1 MQTSHHGREKSIC
14 VGRFEQQNS
23 DGNHTEIAM
32 TTGKQ
37 RANAIRALAMDAV
50 EKANSGHPG
59 APMGLADLAEVLW
72 LQFLKYNPSNPDWID
87 RDRIVLSNGH
97 ASMLLY
103 AVLHLTGYDVS
114 IDDIKSFRQL
124 HSKTP
129 GHPEYRE
136 CPGIETTTGPLG
148 QGLANAV
155 GMAMAEKRLADEF
168 NRPGHKV
175 VDHRTWVIVG
185 DGCLMEGISHES
197 ASLAGTLKLGKLI
210 AIYDDNG
217 ISIDGETKF
226 WFTEDVATRFEAY
239 GWRVLRNVDGH
250 DPDEVRTALADATRT
265 NERPTLVV
273 CKTTIGFGAP
283 TKGGTASA
291 HGSPLGEDEVK
302 AVRDAIGWQCE
313 PFDIP
318 ESIYSDWNMS
328 VAGAKAEN
336 DWHTAFE
343 SYKNEYPGLA
353 AEFERRSR
361 GDLPENLMREIDSL
375 VAEKQETVEPL
386 ETRKASG
393 ACLDFLG
400 PKLPELI
407 GGSAD
412 LTGSNNTKWSD
423 ARWLWDG
430 GTYLNYGVREFGM
443 TAIAN
448 GIALHGG
455 LIPYTG
461 TFLVFMEYA
470 RNAVRLAALMG
481 LRQIF
486 VYTHDSVGL
495 GEDGPTHQPIEQ
507 LTNLRTTPN
516 MSVWRPCDSV
526 ETTAAWRSALN
537 RTTGPTAI
545 VLTRQK
551 TQPQTRST
559 QTLGFIDRGGYV
571 LVKETSELE
580 VIVLATGSEV
590 EIAVDATNL
599 LCQDGIGIRVV
610 SMPSVDRFLD
620 QSDQYQESVLP
631 STVRKRIAVEA
642 AHPDYWRK
650 FVGLDGRIVGI
661 NRFGVSA
668 PGSIAMREMGMTPNS
683 VIEAV
688 RALVD

>member
-1 MQTSHHGREKSIC
+1 MGQTKSIC
-14 VGRFEQQNS
+14 VCGGKPQNIVA
-23 DGNHTEIAM
+23 HHIEIAM
-32 TTGKQ
+32 TSCKQ

-50 EKANSGHPG
+50 ERANSGHPG
-59 APMGLADLAEVLW
+59 APMGLADVAEALW
-72 LQFLKYNPSNPDWID
+72 LQFLKYNPCNPNWIN
-87 RDRIVLSNGH
+87 RDRVVLSNGH

-114 IDDIKSFRQL
+114 IEDIKNFRQL

-155 GMAMAEKRLADEF
+155 GMALAERKLASEF
-168 NRPGHKV
+168 NRPGHEV

-185 DGCLMEGISHES
+185 DGCLMEGISHEA
-197 ASLAGTLKLGKLI
+197 ASLAGTLGLGKLI

-226 WFTEDVATRFEAY
+226 WFTEDVAARFEAY

-250 DPDEVRTALADATRT
+250 NTEEVCKALAEATT
-265 NERPTLVV
+265 SSEQPTLVV

-291 HGSPLGEDEVK
+291 HGSPLGEDEVR
-302 AVRDAIGWQCE
+302 AVRNAIDWHCG
-313 PFDIP
+313 PFEIP
-318 ESIYSDWNMS
+318 TSIYDDWNMR
-328 VAGAKAEN
+328 ATGTQAEGIWR
-336 DWHTAFE
+336 DSFE
-343 SYKNEYPGLA
+343 SYKSEFPDLA
-353 AEFERRSR
+353 KEFERRTAGSLPV
-361 GDLPENLMREIDSL
+361 DLRAEFDQF
-375 VAEKQETVEPL
+375 VDEKQNLLEPL

-393 ACLDFLG
+393 SCLDFLG

-412 LTGSNNTKWSD
+412 LTGSNNTQWNG
-423 ARWLWDG
+423 AGWLWDG
-430 GTYLNYGVREFGM
+430 GSYLNYGVREFGM

-455 LIPYTG
+455 FIPYTG

-495 GEDGPTHQPIEQ
+495 GEDGPTHQPVEQ

-526 ETTAAWRSALN
+526 ETAVAWRCALD
-537 RTTGPTAI
+537 RTSGPTAI
-545 VLTRQK
+545 ILTRQK
-551 TQPQTRST
+551 TQPQLRNPHALDS
-559 QTLGFIDRGGYV
+559 IERGGYV
-571 LVKETSELE
+571 LVAETTKLE
-580 VIVLATGSEV
+580 AIVLSTGSEV
-590 EIAVDATNL
+590 EIAVDAAMQL
-599 LCQDGIGIRVV
+599 SQSGIGIRVV
-610 SMPSVDRFLD
+610 SMPSVDKFLE

-631 STVRKRIAVEA
+631 SSIRKRVAVEA

-650 FVGLDGRIVGI
+650 FVGLNGKVVGI
-661 NRFGVSA
+661 DRFGVSA
-668 PGSIAMREMGMTPNS
+668 PGSIAMHELGMTADS